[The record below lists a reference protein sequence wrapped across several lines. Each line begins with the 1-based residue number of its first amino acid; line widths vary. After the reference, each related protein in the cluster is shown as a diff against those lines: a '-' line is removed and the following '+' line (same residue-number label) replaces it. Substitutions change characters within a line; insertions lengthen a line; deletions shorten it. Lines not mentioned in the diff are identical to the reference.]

1 MNYDE
6 ILDINKTLLD
16 LNLIQLAVIWNIHYL
31 KTISNI
37 RKLSKLVFNLKAI
50 C

>member
-31 KTISNI
+31 KTIS
-37 RKLSKLVFNLKAI
+37 
-50 C
+50 

>member
-16 LNLIQLAVIWNIHYL
+16 LNLIQLAVILEYP
-31 KTISNI
+31 
-37 RKLSKLVFNLKAI
+37 LSQNDI
-50 C
+50 